1 MEETFMAVN
10 GPRFDDVSINNR
22 VNTVVGIKKY
32 QHIKQVM
39 SEFDSKL
46 QDELNK
52 QTPKV
57 DLKIK

>member
-1 MEETFMAVN
+1 MAVN